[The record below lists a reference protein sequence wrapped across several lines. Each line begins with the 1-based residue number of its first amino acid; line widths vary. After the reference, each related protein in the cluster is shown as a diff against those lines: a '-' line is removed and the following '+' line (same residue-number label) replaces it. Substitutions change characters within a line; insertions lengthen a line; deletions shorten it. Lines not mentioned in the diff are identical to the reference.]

1 MRTSLAKA
9 ENIKQDNS
17 SQIAWMRIKSRP
29 GLCPKNMA
37 GTRISIL
44 SIMMQCPKQ
53 NQSQVHAH
61 SAKKPD
67 LPASKQEVHILAF
80 RVLKRF
86 LIPLSSTVRLDW
98 CLTFVSEVK
107 DDTIKSAG
115 LSRPKENVEDAAEFA
130 GSHASKW
137 EPSLVLPSSSPFSR
151 PTCPLSSPQEKI
163 KWTNSVLHS
172 CTDILAMGLKEPL
185 SNMPHIKTHCRSV
198 LT

>member
-17 SQIAWMRIKSRP
+17 SQIAWMRIKSSP

-44 SIMMQCPKQ
+44 SIMRQCPKQ

-67 LPASKQEVHILAF
+67 PPASKQEVHILAF

-115 LSRPKENVEDAAEFA
+115 SKQAKRKCRGCSRVCRFTCKQMRAQSSLTFLFSFLQTNV
-130 GSHASKW
+130 
-137 EPSLVLPSSSPFSR
+137 SPFQSSR
-151 PTCPLSSPQEKI
+151 K
-163 KWTNSVLHS
+163 N
-172 CTDILAMGLKEPL
+172 
-185 SNMPHIKTHCRSV
+185 
-198 LT
+198 